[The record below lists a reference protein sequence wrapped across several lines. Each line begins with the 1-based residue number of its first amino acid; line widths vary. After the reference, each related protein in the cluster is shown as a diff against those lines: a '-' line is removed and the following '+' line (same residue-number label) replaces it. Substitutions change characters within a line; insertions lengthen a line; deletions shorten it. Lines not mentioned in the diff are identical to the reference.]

1 MSEKE
6 ARIGMTENWGSV
18 HGIIRP
24 ETLKREGEG
33 ATALI
38 VGVDG
43 VETRIK
49 GYGEDLAALFETA
62 AQRGEQVILRG
73 HILSS
78 GPGETEHLQVLI
90 AGPAVFRGVISDIT
104 RSAEGQAPHVSFWLM
119 NEAHDRDGNMFTYLT
134 GVHVHGAEA
143 EALTGLRDGDRVS
156 VEVRDGPNG
165 HIATSPVTILSEPEP
180 ASEET
185 PGM

>member
-33 ATALI
+33 ATALV

-49 GYGEDLAALFETA
+49 GYGEDLADLFETA
-62 AQRGEQVILRG
+62 AQRGEPVILRG
-73 HILSS
+73 HILGS
-78 GPGETEHLQVLI
+78 GPGESEHLQVLI

-104 RSAEGQAPHVSFWLM
+104 RSAEGKTPHVSFWLM
-119 NEAHDRDGNMFTYLT
+119 NEAHDGDGNMFTYLT
-134 GVHVHGAEA
+134 GVNVHGAEA
-143 EALTGLRDGDRVS
+143 EVLTDLQDGDQVI
-156 VEVRDGPNG
+156 VEVRDGPYG
-165 HIATSPVTILSEPEP
+165 HIATSPVTVIPRAEP
-180 ASEET
+180 ASEDE
-185 PGM
+185 PGI